1 MYAYHIYSQLK
12 RYARKC
18 KSFHVPGHKA
28 RGDFKS
34 KFTVAPLD
42 ITELSYS
49 DNLFCPEGIIYNA
62 QNDIAEILGAE
73 KSYILTDGS
82 TSGVLSMIY
91 VAAKRG
97 TKIIVPRNCHQSV
110 WNACKI
116 FGLEP
121 VIVQGETKDGLMTP
135 PAPEQ
140 IRELIENDVTIGAM
154 IVTSPDYYGRVAPL
168 KEYSEILKKNKRLLI
183 VDGAHG
189 AHLAFEQNRR
199 GYAGVYA
206 DIWVDGVHKSLPV
219 LTQGAVLSVNN
230 IELIPALEEALNIF
244 RTTSPSYPIMASVE
258 YGIKYLKNN
267 ETVLTDAVAAV
278 NDFCKKCV
286 LPVLPCDDWTKIVV
300 DFSAE
305 GISADEAA
313 KLLEKRGI
321 YAELSDGRYII
332 FYASAMTAAAD
343 LNRLNTAIS
352 AVVSNKKLKGTY
364 APCPQIPQNART
376 LSFQYALKSKCE
388 LIPLQKASGEMC
400 AVNAGITPPCIPVVV
415 AGEIITKEVIE
426 VLSKAKTTF
435 GITDGKI
442 WVVKK

>member
-12 RYARKC
+12 KSRFT
-18 KSFHVPGHKA
+18 KSFHMPGHKA
-28 RGDFKS
+28 HGDFKN
-34 KFTVAPLD
+34 KFPVAPLD

-49 DNLFCPEGIIYNA
+49 DNLACPKGIIAEA
-62 QNDIAEILGAE
+62 QKDIAEILGAQ

-91 VAAKRG
+91 AVKGRG

-116 FGLEP
+116 LGLEP
-121 VIVQGETKDGLMTP
+121 VIVQGENKDGLMTP
-135 PAPEQ
+135 PPPEL
-140 IRELIENDVTIGAM
+140 IKELIENDITIGAM

-168 KEYSEILKKNKRLLI
+168 KEYSQILKKNKRLLI

-189 AHLAFEQNRR
+189 THLAFEQDRR

-206 DIWVDGVHKSLPV
+206 DLWVDGAHKSLPA
-219 LTQGAVLSVNN
+219 LTQGAVVSANN
-230 IELIPALEEALNIF
+230 KELIPALEEGLNIF

-258 YGIKYLKNN
+258 YAIKFIKNN
-267 ETVLTDAVAAV
+267 EKALADAVEAV
-278 NDFCKKCV
+278 KAFREKCV
-286 LPVLPCDDWTKIVV
+286 LPVLENDDWTKIVV
-300 DFSAE
+300 DFSAR

-313 KLLEKRGI
+313 KRLEKRGI

-332 FYASAMTAAAD
+332 FYASVMTTAAE
-343 LNRLNTAIS
+343 LNSLNFAIS
-352 AVVSNKKLKGTY
+352 SIASNKKLKGTY
-364 APCPQIPQNART
+364 VERPLIPQNDRT
-376 LSFQYALKSKCE
+376 FSFQYALKRRRE
-388 LIPLQKASGEMC
+388 LVPLKDAKGRMC
-400 AVNAGITPPCIPVVV
+400 AVNAGITPPCIPVVA

-426 VLSKAKTTF
+426 VLSASKATF
-435 GITDGKI
+435 GTVDGKI

>member
-1 MYAYHIYSQLK
+1 MYAYHIYSELK
-12 RYARKC
+12 KQSRFD

-28 RGDFKS
+28 HGDFKS

-49 DNLFCPEGIIYNA
+49 DNLACPNGIIADA
-62 QNDIAEILGAE
+62 QRDIAEILGAE

-82 TSGVLSMIY
+82 SSGVLSMIY
-91 VAAKRG
+91 AVKGRG

-116 FGLEP
+116 FNLEP
-121 VIVQGETKDGLMTP
+121 VIVQGENKDGLMTP
-135 PAPEQ
+135 PSPEL
-140 IRELIENDVTIGAM
+140 IKELIENDITIGAM

-189 AHLAFEQNRR
+189 SHLAFEENRR

-219 LTQGAVLSVNN
+219 LTQGAVVSVNN
-230 IELIPALEEALNIF
+230 KELISALEEGLNIF

-258 YGIKYLKNN
+258 YGIKFVKNN
-267 ETVLTDAVAAV
+267 EKLLSDTVAAV
-278 NDFCKKCV
+278 NLFREKCV
-286 LPVLPCDDWTKIVV
+286 LPVLQTDDWTKIVV
-300 DFSAE
+300 DFSAK
-305 GISADEAA
+305 GICADRAA
-313 KLLEKRGI
+313 ERLEKKGI

-332 FYASAMTAAAD
+332 FYVSVMTTAAE
-343 LNRLNTAIS
+343 LNRLNSAIS
-352 AVVSNKKLKGTY
+352 SIASNKKLKGTY
-364 APCPQIPQNART
+364 VKRPLIPENDRT
-376 LSFQYALKSKCE
+376 FSFQYALKSKRE
-388 LIPLQKASGEMC
+388 LISLKNAAGRMC
-400 AVNAGITPPCIPVVV
+400 AMSAGITPPCIPVVV
-415 AGEIITKEVIE
+415 AGEMITKEVIE
-426 VLSKAKTTF
+426 VLSAANATF
-435 GITDGKI
+435 GIADGKI